1 MSNIVRFVIYT
12 WEDENGT
19 VPSLSSLSWLQRG
32 VDKLPVCPCA
42 RGLTAHRLVPVIHLS
57 AWKSRMSRVA
67 NSSRQVDAASKRT
80 WYSRMSDI
88 INRWITGNGWHFI
101 ANMAYHVSIIRLLA
115 SCHIRR
121 WWSWWR
127 YYSQQQKK
135 WLFFKETCRC
145 FQCFLWW
152 PKAVFTGNVRPPPTV
167 IVGNKT
173 GISSQTTMSS

>member
-1 MSNIVRFVIYT
+1 MQKRMYILHIKGKKKIWKCVPCKLNKWLKSPTVQKNLWVKDQNKLKSSFSQYLFDVRCQTLSDLCHDYT

-67 NSSRQVDAASKRT
+67 NSSRQVDAASQRT

-88 INRWITGNGWHFI
+88 INRWITGNGWHEDLTGSF
-101 ANMAYHVSIIRLLA
+101 
-115 SCHIRR
+115 
-121 WWSWWR
+121 
-127 YYSQQQKK
+127 YSP
-135 WLFFKETCRC
+135 LS
-145 FQCFLWW
+145 
-152 PKAVFTGNVRPPPTV
+152 VRTFY
-167 IVGNKT
+167 T
-173 GISSQTTMSS
+173 F

>member
-88 INRWITGNGWHFI
+88 INRWITGNGWHEDLTGSFYSPLSVRTFYTFI
-101 ANMAYHVSIIRLLA
+101 RKILNRKTEFNSWSLNFKWVKFNTVRFPDLGAVKGQSKTPGRII
-115 SCHIRR
+115 
-121 WWSWWR
+121 
-127 YYSQQQKK
+127 K
-135 WLFFKETCRC
+135 
-145 FQCFLWW
+145 
-152 PKAVFTGNVRPPPTV
+152 
-167 IVGNKT
+167 
-173 GISSQTTMSS
+173 

>member
-19 VPSLSSLSWLQRG
+19 VPSLSWLSWLQRG

-88 INRWITGNGWHFI
+88 INRWITGNGWHEDLTGSFYSPLSVRTFYTFI
-101 ANMAYHVSIIRLLA
+101 RKILNRKTEFNSWSLNFTWVKFNTVRFPDLGAVKGQSKTPGRII
-115 SCHIRR
+115 
-121 WWSWWR
+121 
-127 YYSQQQKK
+127 K
-135 WLFFKETCRC
+135 
-145 FQCFLWW
+145 
-152 PKAVFTGNVRPPPTV
+152 
-167 IVGNKT
+167 
-173 GISSQTTMSS
+173 